1 MEAAALVA
9 AGLAELARVVEALR
23 AQASLI
29 AQVAEELLARLRAG
43 GRIYVAGNG
52 GSACEAM
59 HFVEELVA
67 RYRGDRPALPAHHLL
82 DPGVLTCWA
91 NDVAFDDVF
100 RRQVEAYVRPGD
112 AVVLLTTSGRSANLL
127 AAARAA
133 RQQGAY
139 VVALSGRDGGP
150 LVALCDAAV
159 VVPAQ
164 DTARIQEA
172 HLAILHLWCER
183 FERAFAPL
191 PPSS

>member
-1 MEAAALVA
+1 MAS
-9 AGLAELARVVEALR
+9 GLAALARVAEALQ
-23 AQASLI
+23 AQADRI
-29 AQVAEELLARLRAG
+29 AAIADALVERVRAG
-43 GRIYVAGNG
+43 GRLYVAGNG

-67 RYRGDRPALPAHHLL
+67 RYRSDRPALPAHHLL

-91 NDVAFDDVF
+91 NDVGFEDVF
-100 RRQVEAYVRPGD
+100 RRQVEAYVRRGD
-112 AVVLLTTSGRSANLL
+112 AVVLLTTSGRSPNLL

-133 RQQGAY
+133 REREAY

-150 LVALCDAAV
+150 LVAWCDAAV
-159 VVPAQ
+159 VVPAD

-183 FERAFAPL
+183 FERAFA
-191 PPSS
+191 SSSES